1 MLCNPSLK
9 VPINPAL
16 RFAQFAHRM
25 TPTEPV
31 RIAARG
37 RNQKPLKI
45 GGSPRIAHLNSIAYK
60 TDPPIFGGSEIS
72 ATGR

>member
-1 MLCNPSLK
+1 M
-9 VPINPAL
+9 A
-16 RFAQFAHRM
+16 
-25 TPTEPV
+25 PTEPV

-37 RNQKPLKI
+37 RNRKPLKI
-45 GGSPRIAHLNSIAYK
+45 GGSPRIALLNSIAYK